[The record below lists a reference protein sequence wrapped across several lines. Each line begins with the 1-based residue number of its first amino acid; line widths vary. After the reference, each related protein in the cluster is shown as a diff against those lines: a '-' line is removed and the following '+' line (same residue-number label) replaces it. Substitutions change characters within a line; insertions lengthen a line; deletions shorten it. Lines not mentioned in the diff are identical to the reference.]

1 MIETIL
7 VATDASNHAKAAVD
21 FGAAV
26 AAKYDA
32 KLVLLHVTFGSDL
45 PDELY
50 QSAKARFEELEGAGK
65 RPTHYPEWA
74 RGHQIEEFAGRMVLD
89 EAKARTEEWGARNVE
104 TVSDFGSTSERI
116 IEHAKTLPADLIV
129 MGTRGH
135 SELRDFVLGGA
146 SHAVQHYAPC
156 TCVTVHDSGR
166 GTFEG
171 LKRILV
177 PTDGSKPANGAVAFA
192 SDVAAKFGAE
202 LVLLHVL
209 MRRARLDRVR
219 ESMDPDALSES
230 TRKALRAG
238 DRGLP
243 LLSAALSEDALRE
256 IGEQVLET
264 AKRTAGE
271 HGAESVTARLVD
283 GSPAETVLKTA
294 ADEAVDMI
302 AMGTRGLSQA
312 ERLFLGSV
320 SSKVSRAAACTTMIV
335 R

>member
-1 MIETIL
+1 MIKTVL
-7 VATDASNHAKAAVD
+7 VATDASNHAKAAVE

-32 KLVLLHVTFGSDL
+32 KLALLHVTFGSDL
-45 PDELY
+45 PEDLLA
-50 QSAKARFEELEGAGK
+50 SAKARFEEAERSGK
-65 RPTHYPEWA
+65 RPTHFPEWA
-74 RGHQIEEFAGRMVLD
+74 RGHQIEELAGRMILD
-89 EAKARTEEWGARNVE
+89 EAKARAEEQGARTIE
-104 TVSDFGSTSERI
+104 TLSDFGSTSERI
-116 IEHAKTLPADLIV
+116 IQHAHTLPADLIV

-146 SHAVQHYAPC
+146 SHAVLHYAPC

-171 LKRILV
+171 LKRVLV

-192 SDVAAKFGAE
+192 GDVAARFGAE

-209 MRRARLDRVR
+209 MRRARLDKVR
-219 ESMDPDALSES
+219 EFVDPDALSES
-230 TRKALRAG
+230 TRQALRAG
-238 DRGLP
+238 EHGLP

-264 AKRTAGE
+264 AKRIAGE
-271 HGAESVTARLVD
+271 HGADPVTARLVD
-283 GSPAETVLKTA
+283 GSPAETILKTA
-294 ADEAVDMI
+294 ADEGVDMI